1 MGKLAIA
8 IAVTSAL
15 LLAGIVPNTAEART
29 RGSCGSQIDALG
41 KKGGIM
47 CTRTD
52 ATAACCTCTN
62 EYHRDGGIV
71 VCRGPAGGKH
81 CCW

>member
-15 LLAGIVPNTAEART
+15 LLAGIMPNTAEAK
-29 RGSCGSQIDALG
+29 GSCGDQIDRAVALG
-41 KKGGIM
+41 EKTKKIR

-52 ATAACCTCTN
+52 ARIACCTCGR
-62 EYHRDGGIV
+62 EDGVV
-71 VCRGPAGGKH
+71 VCRGPAGGNH